1 MDLSSLKDM
10 DVKDLL
16 SKLKG
21 SQAIF
26 SDKKMLIK
34 FGIIFGAIVIFLII
48 YYGHFNKIFQ
58 DQKKQIEEMKDN
70 ETETNRMIE
79 EEANLEAKIKNLEP
93 EFNEKTSLF
102 HTNAEF
108 ENFMMTMDNIA
119 KKYGLTVDEI
129 LRGERTPKY
138 NLNTE
143 VQNTE
148 VQNTEVQNTE
158 GENLG
163 TPSYYILPVT
173 WKITGTYLGYL
184 RYRKEISKTKKYI
197 NFDKETITVQ
207 ENVSPGLILA
217 EGTVSIVQLPN

>member
-26 SDKKMLIK
+26 SDKKMLTK

-108 ENFMMTMDNIA
+108 ENFMMTMDDIA
-119 KKYGLTVDEI
+119 KKYGLTVDGI
-129 LRGERTPKY
+129 HRKERVPVY
-138 NLNTE
+138 GP
-143 VQNTE
+143 
-148 VQNTEVQNTE
+148 NTE
-158 GENLG
+158 GENTEGENTEGQNSG
-163 TPSYYILPVT
+163 TPLYYTLPVA
-173 WKITGTYLGYL
+173 WKMSGTYLGYL
-184 RYRKEISKTKKYI
+184 KYRREISKTKKHI
-197 NFDKETITVQ
+197 HFHKETIVVQ
-207 ENVSPGLILA
+207 ENARPGEILA
-217 EGTVSIVQLPN
+217 EGTISIVQLPN

>member
-26 SDKKMLIK
+26 SDKKMLTK

-58 DQKKQIEEMKDN
+58 DQKKQIEDMKHY

-79 EEANLEAKIKNLEP
+79 QEVDLEAKIKNLEP
-93 EFNEKTSLF
+93 QFNEKTSLF

-108 ENFMMTMDNIA
+108 ENFMMTMNHIA
-119 KKYGLTVDEI
+119 KKYGLSVDDI
-129 LRGERTPKY
+129 HRKERVPVHGS
-138 NLNTE
+138 NAD
-143 VQNTE
+143 VQI
-148 VQNTEVQNTE
+148 TE
-158 GENLG
+158 GQNSG
-163 TPSYYILPVT
+163 TPLYFTLPVT
-173 WKITGTYLGYL
+173 WKISGTYLGYL
-184 RYRKEISKTKKYI
+184 KYRREISRTKKHI
-197 NFDKETITVQ
+197 HFHKETIVVQ
-207 ENVSPGLILA
+207 ENARPGEILA
-217 EGTVSIVQLPN
+217 EGTISIVQLPN

>member
-79 EEANLEAKIKNLEP
+79 EEANLEAEIKNLEP
-93 EFNEKTSLF
+93 EFNENTSLF

-108 ENFMMTMDNIA
+108 ENFMMTMDDIA
-119 KKYGLTVDEI
+119 KKYGLSVDDI
-129 LRGERTPKY
+129 HRKERVPVY
-138 NLNTE
+138 DPNTDG
-143 VQNTE
+143 QNTDG
-148 VQNTEVQNTE
+148 QNS
-158 GENLG
+158 G
-163 TPSYYILPVT
+163 TPLYFTLPVT
-173 WKITGTYLGYL
+173 WKISGTYLGYL
-184 RYRKEISKTKKYI
+184 KYRREISATKKHI
-197 NFDKETITVQ
+197 HFHKETIVAQ
-207 ENVSPGLILA
+207 ENARPGEILA
-217 EGTVSIVQLPN
+217 EGTISIVQLPN

>member
-26 SDKKMLIK
+26 SDKKMLTK

-58 DQKKQIEEMKDN
+58 DQKKQIEDMKRY

-79 EEANLEAKIKNLEP
+79 DEANLEARIKSLEP

-108 ENFMMTMDNIA
+108 ENFMMTMDDIA
-119 KKYGLTVDEI
+119 KKYGLTVDGI
-129 LRGERTPKY
+129 HRKERVPVY
-138 NLNTE
+138 GP
-143 VQNTE
+143 
-148 VQNTEVQNTE
+148 NTE
-158 GENLG
+158 GENTEGQNSG
-163 TPSYYILPVT
+163 TPLYYTLPVA
-173 WKITGTYLGYL
+173 WKMSGTYLGYL
-184 RYRKEISKTKKYI
+184 KYRREISKTKKHI
-197 NFDKETITVQ
+197 HFHKETIVVQ
-207 ENVSPGLILA
+207 ENARPGEILA
-217 EGTVSIVQLPN
+217 EGTISIVQLPN

>member
-1 MDLSSLKDM
+1 M

-26 SDKKMLIK
+26 ADKKMLIK
-34 FGIIFGAIVIFLII
+34 FGVIFGAIVIFLII

-79 EEANLEAKIKNLEP
+79 EEANLEAEIKNLEP

-108 ENFMMTMDNIA
+108 ENFMMTMDDIA
-119 KKYGLTVDEI
+119 KKYGLSVDDIHREEKVPVH
-129 LRGERTPKY
+129 GP
-138 NLNTE
+138 NTN
-143 VQNTE
+143 VQNTGE
-148 VQNTEVQNTE
+148 QNS
-158 GENLG
+158 G
-163 TPSYYILPVT
+163 TPLYFKLPVT
-173 WKITGTYLGYL
+173 WKISGTYLGYL
-184 RYRKEISKTKKYI
+184 KYRREISRTKKHI
-197 NFDKETITVQ
+197 HFNKETIVAQ
-207 ENVSPGLILA
+207 ENARPGEILA
-217 EGTVSIVQLPN
+217 EGTISIVQLPN

>member
-26 SDKKMLIK
+26 SDKKMLTK

-58 DQKKQIEEMKDN
+58 DQKKQIEEMNHN

-79 EEANLEAKIKNLEP
+79 DEANLEAKIKNLEP

-108 ENFMMTMDNIA
+108 ENFMMTMDDIA
-119 KKYGLTVDEI
+119 KKYGLSVDDI
-129 LRGERTPKY
+129 HRKERVPVY
-138 NLNTE
+138 GP
-143 VQNTE
+143 
-148 VQNTEVQNTE
+148 NTE
-158 GENLG
+158 GENTEGQNSG
-163 TPSYYILPVT
+163 TPLYFTLPVT
-173 WKITGTYLGYL
+173 WKISGTYLGYL
-184 RYRKEISKTKKYI
+184 KYRREISATKKHI
-197 NFDKETITVQ
+197 HFHKETIVAQ
-207 ENVSPGLILA
+207 ENARPGEISA
-217 EGTVSIVQLPN
+217 EGTISIVQLPN

>member
-58 DQKKQIEEMKDN
+58 DQKKQIEEMKGN

-108 ENFMMTMDNIA
+108 EDFMMTMNDIA
-119 KKYGLTVDEI
+119 SKYGLSVDDIHRKEKV
-129 LRGERTPKY
+129 PVY
-138 NLNTE
+138 D
-143 VQNTE
+143 QNT
-148 VQNTEVQNTE
+148 VTQNTE
-158 GENLG
+158 GQNSG
-163 TPSYYILPVT
+163 TPLYFTLPVT
-173 WKITGTYLGYL
+173 WKMSGTYLGYL
-184 RYRKEISKTKKYI
+184 KYRREISRTKKHI
-197 NFDKETITVQ
+197 HFHKETIVVQ
-207 ENVSPGLILA
+207 ENARPGEILA
-217 EGTVSIVQLPN
+217 EGTISIVQLPN

>member
-58 DQKKQIEEMKDN
+58 DQKKQIEEMNHN
-70 ETETNRMIE
+70 ETETNRMLE
-79 EEANLEAKIKNLEP
+79 HEANLEAKIKNLEP

-108 ENFMMTMDNIA
+108 EDFMMTMNDIA
-119 KKYGLTVDEI
+119 EKYGLSVDDIHREV
-129 LRGERTPKY
+129 RVPVY
-138 NLNTE
+138 DLNTD
-143 VQNTE
+143 T
-148 VQNTEVQNTE
+148 QNTE
-158 GENLG
+158 GQNSG
-163 TPSYYILPVT
+163 TPLYFTLPVT
-173 WKITGTYLGYL
+173 WKMSGTYLGYL
-184 RYRKEISKTKKYI
+184 KYRREISRTKKHI
-197 NFDKETITVQ
+197 HFHKETIVVQ
-207 ENVSPGLILA
+207 ENARPGEILA
-217 EGTVSIVQLPN
+217 EGTISIVQLPN

>member
-26 SDKKMLIK
+26 SDKKMLTK
-34 FGIIFGAIVIFLII
+34 FGVIFGAIVIFLII

-93 EFNEKTSLF
+93 DFNEKTSLF

-108 ENFMMTMDNIA
+108 ENFMMTMNHIA
-119 KKYGLTVDEI
+119 KKYGLSVDDI
-129 LRGERTPKY
+129 HRKERVPVY
-138 NLNTE
+138 D
-143 VQNTE
+143 QNTDG
-148 VQNTEVQNTE
+148 QNS
-158 GENLG
+158 G
-163 TPSYYILPVT
+163 TPLYFTLPVT
-173 WKITGTYLGYL
+173 WKISGTYLGYL
-184 RYRKEISKTKKYI
+184 KYRREISRTKKHIY
-197 NFDKETITVQ
+197 FHKETIVVR
-207 ENVSPGLILA
+207 ENARPGEILA
-217 EGTVSIVQLPN
+217 EGTISIVQLPN

>member
-79 EEANLEAKIKNLEP
+79 EEENLAAEIKNLEP

-108 ENFMMTMDNIA
+108 ENFMMTMDDIA
-119 KKYGLTVDEI
+119 KKYGLSVDDI
-129 LRGERTPKY
+129 HRKERVPVY
-138 NLNTE
+138 DPNTDG
-143 VQNTE
+143 QNS
-148 VQNTEVQNTE
+148 
-158 GENLG
+158 G
-163 TPSYYILPVT
+163 TPLYFTLPVT
-173 WKITGTYLGYL
+173 WKISGTYLGYL
-184 RYRKEISKTKKYI
+184 KYRREISRTKKHI
-197 NFDKETITVQ
+197 HFHKETIVVQ
-207 ENVSPGLILA
+207 ENARPGEILA
-217 EGTVSIVQLPN
+217 EGTISIVQLPN

>member
-1 MDLSSLKDM
+1 MDLSSLKNM

-79 EEANLEAKIKNLEP
+79 EEANLEAKIK
-93 EFNEKTSLF
+93 
-102 HTNAEF
+102 
-108 ENFMMTMDNIA
+108 
-119 KKYGLTVDEI
+119 
-129 LRGERTPKY
+129 
-138 NLNTE
+138 
-143 VQNTE
+143 
-148 VQNTEVQNTE
+148 
-158 GENLG
+158 
-163 TPSYYILPVT
+163 
-173 WKITGTYLGYL
+173 ITLDFS
-184 RYRKEISKTKKYI
+184 ESSK
-197 NFDKETITVQ
+197 
-207 ENVSPGLILA
+207 G
-217 EGTVSIVQLPN
+217 G

>member
-1 MDLSSLKDM
+1 M

-79 EEANLEAKIKNLEP
+79 EEANLEAEIKNLEP

-108 ENFMMTMDNIA
+108 ENFMMTMDDIA
-119 KKYGLTVDEI
+119 KKYGLSVDDI
-129 LRGERTPKY
+129 HRKERVPVY
-138 NLNTE
+138 DPNTDG
-143 VQNTE
+143 QNS
-148 VQNTEVQNTE
+148 
-158 GENLG
+158 G
-163 TPSYYILPVT
+163 TPLYFTLPVT
-173 WKITGTYLGYL
+173 WKISGTYLGYL
-184 RYRKEISKTKKYI
+184 KYRREISANKKHI
-197 NFDKETITVQ
+197 HFHKETIVAQ
-207 ENVSPGLILA
+207 ENARPGEISA
-217 EGTVSIVQLPN
+217 EGTISIVQLPN

>member
-108 ENFMMTMDNIA
+108 ENFMMTMDDIA

-129 LRGERTPKY
+129 LRGERTPEY
-138 NLNTE
+138 NSNTAE
-143 VQNTE
+143 Q
-148 VQNTEVQNTE
+148 
-158 GENLG
+158 NLG

-207 ENVSPGLILA
+207 EKASPGLILA

>member
-79 EEANLEAKIKNLEP
+79 EEANLEAEIKNLEP
-93 EFNEKTSLF
+93 DFNEKTSLF

-108 ENFMMTMDNIA
+108 ENFMMTMDDIA
-119 KKYGLTVDEI
+119 KKYGLSVDDI
-129 LRGERTPKY
+129 HRKERVPVY
-138 NLNTE
+138 DPNSDG
-143 VQNTE
+143 QNTDE
-148 VQNTEVQNTE
+148 QNS
-158 GENLG
+158 G
-163 TPSYYILPVT
+163 TPLYFTLPVT
-173 WKITGTYLGYL
+173 WKISGTYLGYL
-184 RYRKEISKTKKYI
+184 KYRREISANKKHI
-197 NFDKETITVQ
+197 HFHKETIVAQ
-207 ENVSPGLILA
+207 ENARPGEISA
-217 EGTVSIVQLPN
+217 EGTISIVQLPN

>member
-79 EEANLEAKIKNLEP
+79 EETNLEAKIKNLEP

-108 ENFMMTMDNIA
+108 EDFMMTMNDIA
-119 KKYGLTVDEI
+119 AKYGLSVDVIHREV
-129 LRGERTPKY
+129 RVPVY
-138 NLNTE
+138 DLNTD
-143 VQNTE
+143 T
-148 VQNTEVQNTE
+148 QNTE
-158 GENLG
+158 GQNSG
-163 TPSYYILPVT
+163 TPLYFTLPVT
-173 WKITGTYLGYL
+173 WKMSGTYLGYL
-184 RYRKEISKTKKYI
+184 KYRREISRTKKHI
-197 NFDKETITVQ
+197 HFHKETIVVQ
-207 ENVSPGLILA
+207 ENARPGEILA
-217 EGTVSIVQLPN
+217 EGTISIVQLPN

>member
-48 YYGHFNKIFQ
+48 HYAYFNPMFQ
-58 DQKKQIEEMKDN
+58 KQKGLIKEMNDN
-70 ETETNRMIE
+70 ETDTNRMIE
-79 EEANLEAKIKNLEP
+79 QEANLEDKIKNLEP

-108 ENFMMTMDNIA
+108 EDFMMTMNDIA
-119 KKYGLTVDEI
+119 AKYGLSVDDIHRE
-129 LRGERTPKY
+129 ERVPVY
-138 NLNTE
+138 DQNTD
-143 VQNTE
+143 VQNTDG
-148 VQNTEVQNTE
+148 QNS
-158 GENLG
+158 G
-163 TPSYYILPVT
+163 TPLYFTLPVT
-173 WKITGTYLGYL
+173 WKISGTYLGYL
-184 RYRKEISKTKKYI
+184 KYRREISRTKKHI
-197 NFDKETITVQ
+197 HFHKETIAVQ
-207 ENVSPGLILA
+207 ENARPGEISA
-217 EGTVSIVQLPN
+217 EGTISIVQLPN